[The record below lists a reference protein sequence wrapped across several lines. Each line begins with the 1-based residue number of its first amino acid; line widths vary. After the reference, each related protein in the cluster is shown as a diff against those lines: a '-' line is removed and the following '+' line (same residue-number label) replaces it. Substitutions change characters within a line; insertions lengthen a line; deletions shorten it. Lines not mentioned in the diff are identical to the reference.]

1 MFAARMK
8 ASSLCIAGCVAGAP
22 FVSAPALAQQVG
34 GPPLAQEGAI
44 PVPAQEGGTI
54 VIEGKRD
61 KNDRKIC
68 KSTAPPTGTRMGAR
82 RICRTAAEW
91 QMAEERSQRLIEV
104 HQQRQSAIDAYNQ
117 NAKNGLAPE
126 GPP

>member
-1 MFAARMK
+1 MLASPVK
-8 ASSLCIAGCVAGAP
+8 AFSLCIAASVAAA
-22 FVSAPALAQQVG
+22 SVG
-34 GPPLAQEGAI
+34 TPVRAQEGSTPAS
-44 PVPAQEGGTI
+44 AQEGGTI

-61 KNDRKIC
+61 KNNRKIC

-104 HQQRQSAIDAYNQ
+104 HQQRQRAIDAHNQ